1 MDALKTSQHSPPT
14 HRARRATAR
23 SDHGA
28 WANRQLG
35 ATDAVVQ
42 RGRLDRQLVHP
53 IGGLEGYSP
62 AEVRAE
68 QMRARDPERPKA
80 VTGYLSIRS

>member
-14 HRARRATAR
+14 RRARRATAR
-23 SDHGA
+23 NDQGP
-28 WANRQLG
+28 WANRQLR

-42 RGRLDRQLVHP
+42 RGRLDRQLIHP

-62 AEVRAE
+62 AEVGAE
-68 QMRARDPERPKA
+68 QMRDPERPKA
-80 VTGYLSIRS
+80 VTGYLSIES

>member
-1 MDALKTSQHSPPT
+1 
-14 HRARRATAR
+14 
-23 SDHGA
+23 
-28 WANRQLG
+28 
-35 ATDAVVQ
+35 VQ
-42 RGRLDRQLVHP
+42 RGRLGRQLVHP